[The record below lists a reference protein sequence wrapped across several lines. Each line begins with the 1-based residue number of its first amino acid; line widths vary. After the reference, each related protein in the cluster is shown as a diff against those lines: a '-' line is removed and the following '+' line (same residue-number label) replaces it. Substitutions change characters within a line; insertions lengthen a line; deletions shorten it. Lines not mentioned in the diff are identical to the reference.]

1 MSVRRR
7 DLRRKKAVLFIYF
20 HFKGMPKINTAEN
33 KKSNIRRSCRNLCLI
48 FCNQKFAENVFSY
61 NATVRPILLV
71 KNMKGHSVLLLFI
84 FPYLHGY
91 TNVINLPLNMTR

>member
-1 MSVRRR
+1 MSRH
-7 DLRRKKAVLFIYF
+7 DLRSKKVFVFVYF

-48 FCNQKFAENVFSY
+48 FCNQKFDENVFSN

-71 KNMKGHSVLLLFI
+71 KHMKGHSVLLLFI
-84 FPYLHGY
+84 FPCLHGY